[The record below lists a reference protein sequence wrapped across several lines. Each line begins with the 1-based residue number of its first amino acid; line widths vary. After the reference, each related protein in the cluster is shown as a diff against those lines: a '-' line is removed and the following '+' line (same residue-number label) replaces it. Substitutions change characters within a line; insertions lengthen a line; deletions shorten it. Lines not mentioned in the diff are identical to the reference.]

1 MATLLVPTLHQALQ
15 GLGLG
20 VDAAGGAAGSNLG
33 LHNLKIF
40 PKGRGRAD
48 VTQGCGVGA
57 LTAVD
62 PPTPSPTGD
71 AASPSHATPPPNAA
85 KTSPPRAEVQE
96 EIPPEKLPAT
106 SSVTPR
112 TKTPPQTPSAAKFR
126 DAIEDARDFEN
137 AMDEREG
144 RKAHNSMK
152 RPASVMEPA
161 SKAKQK
167 PSKSRKG
174 RPPLMKNGDETV
186 YYCAGKVNRNE
197 GTQKFRVFLNV
208 GDRTDK
214 SVSFK
219 TIGEAAAWKR
229 CCEMLEAAE
238 S

>member
-1 MATLLVPTLHQALQ
+1 M
-15 GLGLG
+15 
-20 VDAAGGAAGSNLG
+20 
-33 LHNLKIF
+33 
-40 PKGRGRAD
+40 
-48 VTQGCGVGA
+48 
-57 LTAVD
+57 
-62 PPTPSPTGD
+62 
-71 AASPSHATPPPNAA
+71 
-85 KTSPPRAEVQE
+85 
-96 EIPPEKLPAT
+96 
-106 SSVTPR
+106 TPR
-112 TKTPPQTPSAAKFR
+112 TKTPPQTPSAANFR
-126 DAIEDARDFEN
+126 DAIEDVRDFEN
-137 AMDEREG
+137 ALAEREG

-174 RPPLMKNGDETV
+174 RPPLMKKGDETV

-219 TIGEAAAWKR
+219 VIGEAAAWKR